1 MKKRSF
7 LYMAVMAF
15 VLGVG
20 SVSASAQGQVLKA
33 DIPFEFMVGK
43 TKLPAGEYTVT
54 LPQTGGAAT
63 VSLRGTEDDT
73 FALAL
78 TNWVNA
84 KKADI
89 KDGLT
94 FVRSGD
100 RYFLYQIHVPGREIG
115 QELVRSKQLFGNSI
129 AKKTVDLKPA
139 RTE

>member
-115 QELVRSKQLFGNSI
+115 QELVRSKQLFGGELARKI
-129 AKKTVDLKPA
+129 VDLKPA
-139 RTE
+139 KTE